1 MPFHVLIR
9 RLRGQGDGRTIISNR
24 SEEWLNERIIDP
36 WDRGE
41 DLVINGEHWNPRDI
55 QITLRETTE
64 AVEGVESLSAWN
76 DLVNVSTD
84 RTDDLLD
91 RPAGNVANAEALN
104 FADDRRKVMVV
115 LGRSS
120 AIGTALFTFLRS
132 IDLQPLE
139 WTQLVGAANSG
150 APYIGQVLDAAFT
163 QCQAVVVLS
172 TPDDVAYLRD
182 DLVPEGDPENEAT
195 PQGQPR
201 PNVLYEAGM
210 AMGRFPTRTI
220 FVEVGTMRSASD
232 LGGIHAVRMNEG
244 PECRRDLAKRLEDAG
259 CEINTDGT
267 DWLSAGDFI
276 PPPLV
281 LTESQQEDDPK
292 VVLVRRMDAFIGDL
306 ANNELA
312 TYTHMEIFNSLL
324 DESGLDDL
332 PRAER
337 GSLASRRS
345 SMTTSEM
352 RLLLNQAKQ
361 LLRS

>member
-24 SEEWLNERIIDP
+24 SEEWVKERIVGP

-64 AVEGVESLSAWN
+64 AVNGVESLSAWN
-76 DLVNVSTD
+76 DLLNVSVD

-91 RPAGNVANAEALN
+91 RPAGNVADAQTLN

-115 LGRSS
+115 LGRNS
-120 AIGTALFTFLRS
+120 AIGTSLFTFLRS

-172 TPDDVAYLRD
+172 TPDDVAYLRS

-220 FVEVGTMRSASD
+220 FVEVGAVRSASD
-232 LGGIHAVRMNEG
+232 LSGIHAVRMNEG

-267 DWLSAGDFI
+267 DWLSAGDFT
-276 PPPLV
+276 PPPLPSDARPPELSPENASLIARIDAFV
-281 LTESQQEDDPK
+281 GDLGDEQFAPRSHAQVFND
-292 VVLVRRMDAFIGDL
+292 LMDAAGIDGF
-306 ANNELA
+306 
-312 TYTHMEIFNSLL
+312 
-324 DESGLDDL
+324 
-332 PRAER
+332 PRANFPIN
-337 GSLASRRS
+337 GRRS
-345 SMTTSEM
+345 GMKTGEM
-352 RLLLNQAKQ
+352 RMLLHQVKQ
-361 LLRS
+361 FLQT